1 MKTFLK
7 TRCAAY
13 LCVATMTLAPSF
25 AAAENQDEALTSEAG
40 IGMAAALAT
49 LVYGPLKITYA
60 TLGLVFGGVAY
71 GLSGG
76 DPEVLHAVVTPA
88 VRGDYVVRPANVT
101 MNEDLEFMGREPAYR
116 YSQTA
121 MLPAEPPEDPWID

>member
-1 MKTFLK
+1 MKTFFK
-7 TRCAAY
+7 TRCAAV
-13 LCVATMTLAPSF
+13 LCVVAITLAPSF
-25 AAAENQDEALTSEAG
+25 AVAENQEEALTSEAG

-49 LVYGPLKITYA
+49 LVYGPVKITYA
-60 TLGLVFGGVAY
+60 TLGLVFGGAAY

-76 DPEVLHAVVTPA
+76 DAEVLHAVVTPA

-101 MNEDLEFMGREPAYR
+101 MNEDLEFIGREPAYR

-121 MLPAEPPEDPWID
+121 MLPAEPPEDPWVD

>member
-1 MKTFLK
+1 MNTFFK
-7 TRCAAY
+7 TRCAAMV
-13 LCVATMTLAPSF
+13 CAATMALAPSF
-25 AAAENQDEALTSEAG
+25 AAAENQQEALTSEAG

-49 LVYGPLKITYA
+49 LIYGPVKITYA
-60 TLGLVFGGVAY
+60 ALGLVFGGAAY

-76 DPEVLHAVVTPA
+76 DAEVLHAVVTPA

-101 MNEDLEFMGREPAYR
+101 MNEDLEFIGREPAYR

-121 MLPAEPPEDPWID
+121 MLPSEPPDDPWVD

>member
-1 MKTFLK
+1 MNTFFK
-7 TRCAAY
+7 TRCAAI
-13 LCVATMTLAPSF
+13 LCVATIALAPGF
-25 AAAENQDEALTSEAG
+25 AAAENQQEALTSEAG

-49 LVYGPLKITYA
+49 LVYGPVKITYA

-76 DPEVLHAVVTPA
+76 DAEVLHAVVTPA

-101 MNEDLEFMGREPAYR
+101 MNEDLEFIGREPAYR

-121 MLPAEPPEDPWID
+121 MLPEDPWVD

>member
-1 MKTFLK
+1 MNRFFK
-7 TRCAAY
+7 TRCAAMV
-13 LCVATMTLAPSF
+13 CVATMALAPSF
-25 AAAENQDEALTSEAG
+25 AAAENQEEALTSEAG

-49 LVYGPLKITYA
+49 LVYGPVKIAYA
-60 TLGLVFGGVAY
+60 TLGLVFGGAAY

-76 DPEVLHAVVTPA
+76 DSEVLHAVVTPA

-101 MNEDLEFMGREPAYR
+101 MSEDLEFIGREPAYR

-121 MLPAEPPEDPWID
+121 MLPAEPPEDPWVD